1 MKRSIVL
8 GVIAVALL
16 VLYTTTMSSAFLPL
30 IIIMVFALF
39 SAIVY
44 NEFIRWRCGNE
55 EAKPFVRT
63 VDELTAQYGEPED
76 VILLN
81 AARANEALGVI
92 LAYKDFLVVEGR
104 RIDKSDITGV
114 TFNNSGTPY
123 APGEYQVIIATLGEG
138 FIHVNTGY
146 DATWTK
152 DVVEEIKKA
161 FTKRSD

>member
-1 MKRSIVL
+1 MKRNIFLGAIAIAAAVAGYFIPAVIVL
-8 GVIAVALL
+8 LVA
-16 VLYTTTMSSAFLPL
+16 AIINL
-30 IIIMVFALF
+30 IQRKRGTDV
-39 SAIVY
+39 
-44 NEFIRWRCGNE
+44 NE
-55 EAKPFVRT
+55 APKPSEMT

-92 LAYKDFLVVEGR
+92 LAYKAFLVVEGR

-123 APGEYQVIIATLGEG
+123 APGEYQVIIATNSPTDGH
-138 FIHVNTGY
+138 IHVKTGY

-152 DVVEEIKKA
+152 DVVEEIKNNL
-161 FTKRSD
+161 

>member
-55 EAKPFVRT
+55 EKPFVRT
-63 VDELTAQYGEPED
+63 VDELTALYGEPED

-123 APGEYQVIIATLGEG
+123 APGEYQVIIATSGEG

>member
-1 MKRSIVL
+1 MKRNIFL
-8 GVIAVALL
+8 GAIAIAAAVAGFFIPAVFVLL
-16 VLYTTTMSSAFLPL
+16 IAAIINL
-30 IIIMVFALF
+30 IQRRRGTDV
-39 SAIVY
+39 
-44 NEFIRWRCGNE
+44 NE
-55 EAKPFVRT
+55 APKPSEMT

-81 AARANEALGVI
+81 AVRANEALGVI

-104 RIDKSDITGV
+104 RIDKSDITDV

-123 APGEYQVIIATLGEG
+123 APGEYQVIIATSGEG

-161 FTKRSD
+161 FTKRTD

>member
-1 MKRSIVL
+1 MKRNIFLGAIAIAAAVAGYFIPAVIVL
-8 GVIAVALL
+8 LVA
-16 VLYTTTMSSAFLPL
+16 AIINL
-30 IIIMVFALF
+30 IQRRRSTNVD
-39 SAIVY
+39 
-44 NEFIRWRCGNE
+44 
-55 EAKPFVRT
+55 EAPKPSEMT

-104 RIDKSDITGV
+104 RIDKSDITDV

-123 APGEYQVIIATLGEG
+123 APGEYQVIIATSGQG

-146 DATWTK
+146 DTAWTK

-161 FTKRSD
+161 RISAFTKRSD